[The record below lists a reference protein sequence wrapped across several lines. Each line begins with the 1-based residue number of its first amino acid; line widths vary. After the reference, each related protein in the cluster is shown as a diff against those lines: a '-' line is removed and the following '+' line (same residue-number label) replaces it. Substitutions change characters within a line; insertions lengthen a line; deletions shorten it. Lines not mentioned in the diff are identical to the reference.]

1 MCGESET
8 GAKCVYETVAYVSN
22 IKIVL
27 GAFPRLVK
35 ISPSFSISVTEGSD
49 NRRKSGET
57 PQIRINGDK
66 VYTGNIKCHTNL
78 ISFWGSQVMGYK
90 CEARCTPCE
99 HW

>member
-8 GAKCVYETVAYVSN
+8 GARCVYENIAYVLN

-35 ISPSFSISVTEGSD
+35 ISPSFSISLTEGSD

-57 PQIRINGDK
+57 HLIRINGDK
-66 VYTGNIKCHTNL
+66 VQTGKVLLGESSN
-78 ISFWGSQVMGYK
+78 WSQV
-90 CEARCTPCE
+90 
-99 HW
+99 